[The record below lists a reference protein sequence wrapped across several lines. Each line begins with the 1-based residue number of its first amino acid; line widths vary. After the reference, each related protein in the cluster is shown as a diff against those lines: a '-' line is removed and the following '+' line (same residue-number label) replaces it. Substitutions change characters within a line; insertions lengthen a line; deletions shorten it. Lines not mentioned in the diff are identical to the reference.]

1 MLALRYAA
9 LLALAVWVGGL
20 VALGGVTAPALFA
33 TLGAGGTEG
42 RATAGAV
49 FGEALQRFHL
59 IGYACAA
66 VILLSLL
73 ARAVLGPRP
82 RRFAVRLA
90 IAGSML
96 MATGIVGVVLAP
108 RIARAQRAG
117 GLPSTL
123 PPTDERRAAFARLH
137 RLSAGLE
144 LVPLVGGLAL
154 MFWELKD

>member
-9 LLALAVWVGGL
+9 LLALAVWTGGL
-20 VALGGVTAPALFA
+20 IALGGVTAPALFA
-33 TLGAGGTEG
+33 TLGAGGPQG

-59 IGYACAA
+59 IAYGCAA
-66 VILLSLL
+66 VILLTLL

-96 MATGIVGVVLAP
+96 IATGVVGVVLAP
-108 RIARAQRAG
+108 RIARAQRSG
-117 GLPSTL
+117 DLPSSLL
-123 PPTDERRAAFARLH
+123 PGDERRAAFARMH

-144 LVPLVGGLAL
+144 LVPLAGGLAL

>member
-33 TLGAGGTEG
+33 TLGAGAEG

-49 FGEALQRFHL
+49 FGEALRRFHL

-82 RRFAVRLA
+82 RRFAIRVA

-96 MATGIVGVVLAP
+96 LATGIVGVVLAP

-117 GLPSTL
+117 ELPSTL
-123 PPTDERRAAFARLH
+123 PAADERRAAFARMH

-144 LVPLVGGLAL
+144 LVPLAGGLAL